1 MPLLAGPGVQ
11 KLYLAIV
18 EEGERLE
25 DRGFVGPTVGQ
36 TQGLPATKTTNSAQ
50 AAKAEEEQLVLTQ
63 YTTLARCQEKFA
75 LLALQPITGLA
86 PCQIPSLAT
95 RDLDPAAL
103 ASNSPP
109 CGPNA
114 LRYFKRCSLH

>member
-1 MPLLAGPGVQ
+1 MPLLAGPGIQ

-25 DRGFVGPTVGQ
+25 DKGFVGPTVGQ
-36 TQGLPATKTTNSAQ
+36 TQGLPATKMTKAAQ

-86 PCQIPSLAT
+86 ACQKPSLLPVILT
-95 RDLDPAAL
+95 LQHYPPAGHH
-103 ASNSPP
+103 ASEMP
-109 CGPNA
+109 CGISIA
-114 LRYFKRCSLH
+114 AVFH

>member
-36 TQGLPATKTTNSAQ
+36 TQGLPAKTTKAAQ
-50 AAKAEEEQLVLTQ
+50 ATKAEDEQLVLTQ

-75 LLALQPITGLA
+75 LLALQPITGPA
-86 PCQIPSLAT
+86 PCQKPSLPPV
-95 RDLDPAAL
+95 LSAAL
-103 ASNSPP
+103 TSCCTP
-109 CGPNA
+109 CAPNA
-114 LRYFKRCSLH
+114 LRD

>member
-1 MPLLAGPGVQ
+1 MQ

-36 TQGLPATKTTNSAQ
+36 MQGLPATKFAKG
-50 AAKAEEEQLVLTQ
+50 AAKAEEEHLVLTQ

-75 LLALQPITGLA
+75 LLALQPITGPTPYQYRYL
-86 PCQIPSLAT
+86 PPVLLQEAT
-95 RDLDPAAL
+95 AGLL
-103 ASNSPP
+103 Q
-109 CGPNA
+109 
-114 LRYFKRCSLH
+114 